1 MCRIIVS
8 GIKGWKFVT
17 VEHGFGKVLVLQHPK
32 GLVAGL
38 GALFCIKIIGV

>member
-8 GIKGWKFVT
+8 GIKGWKYVI
-17 VEHGFGKVLVLQHPK
+17 VEHGFGKVLVLQHLK

-38 GALFCIKIIGV
+38 GALLCIKII